1 MGKIYGYICGLPGK
15 IDVNKQKD
23 LMYEMQ
29 VADKDIYIDHRE
41 NSTRVKEQYQN
52 LLGKLKAGDLIYIK
66 ELGSLGDSYGEV
78 GIQLRVLTKE
88 KKADVAVLDMPQI
101 DTRRGK
107 IQCGTLVEDVVLSML
122 EYADSA
128 EWFMRK
134 QKEGIERARSR
145 GVQFGRP
152 ELAMPGNFE
161 EIYRMWRRKEIKGE
175 EAAEMCHISRASFYK
190 RASLKK
196 KLETAEI
203 YAVGTGC
210 GEILRYGKEE

>member
-1 MGKIYGYICGLPGK
+1 MGKIYGYIRGLPGRL
-15 IDVNKQKD
+15 DVENQIL
-23 LMYEMQ
+23 LMREMK
-29 VADKDIYIDHRE
+29 VADKDIFIDRQEDSTKERE
-41 NSTRVKEQYQN
+41 KYQN
-52 LLGKLKAGDLIYIK
+52 LVRKLKAGDLLYIK

-78 GIQLRVLTKE
+78 GLQMRILAKE
-88 KKADVAVLDMPQI
+88 KKVDIIVLDMPQI

-128 EWFMRK
+128 EWYMRKQK

-152 ELAMPGNFE
+152 SLQKPGNFD
-161 EIYRMWRRKEIKGE
+161 EIYWMWRRKEIKGE

-190 RASLKK
+190 KASQQRE
-196 KLETAEI
+196 LE
-203 YAVGTGC
+203 
-210 GEILRYGKEE
+210 